1 VTSRFA
7 VAAAHPAVV
16 AAGLEVLG
24 AGGNAVDAAVA
35 AAFTAFVVEPVSAGL
50 GGYGRLSAYEAE
62 TGRFRTVNHGPRAPL
77 AATPDMFT
85 PGELAGDDFWPEVE
99 GRANEVGARAVA
111 VPGAVTGLAQAHAQ
125 GGRLR
130 FADLLEP
137 AIAEAERGIEVT
149 WRIILPVARHL
160 AAIRR
165 LPAAAS
171 YLLDGGDPPEPTA
184 VTGRRLDGSA
194 LAQTLRRIQS
204 GGPGAFTTGDVA
216 AAIARQVQAQGGLLT
231 AADLAGYRPKTLAEE
246 PARYRGWRYVTGHD
260 HVGYETL
267 QILAGMDPAGWDP
280 GGAEHHHRLACAM
293 AAAFVDGAAW
303 YGDPDYVAS
312 PYAGLRSAE
321 FAAARRAEV
330 ERAAGPPT
338 AGNPWRYEAGGAPAG
353 VTAAAG
359 GNRGRL
365 DGTTQVSVVDAD
377 GSAVALITTVGQD
390 FGSLTYVPEVG
401 VFLNSSMNNFD
412 PRPGMPNSIAPGK
425 MPLFGVPCIVAAND
439 ATGATLGIGGSGGW
453 RILSGVVH
461 TFVNL
466 VQHRLPVSAAVA
478 APRSHCQGGPTSVDA
493 RLDPQIAADLTARG
507 HDVVAERSEPGAEPF
522 ARVSA
527 VTSVPSD
534 GERRAAAAS
543 DPPWS
548 TAAGAGPLS

>member
-1 VTSRFA
+1 MESAGPGRYDYVPDSYRLRCPWHGWEFDIKTGCGWTDIKARVRRLYPRREEDEVVVSTSSGYGVTSRFA

-50 GGYGRLSAYEAE
+50 GGYGRLSAYDAE

-85 PGELAGDDFWPEVE
+85 PGEPAGDDFWPEVE

-111 VPGAVTGLAQAHAQ
+111 VPGAVTGLAQAHAH

-231 AADLAGYRPKTLAEE
+231 ARGPGRLPPEDPCGGAGSLPRLAVRHGARP
-246 PARYRGWRYVTGHD
+246 RGATRPCRFSR
-260 HVGYETL
+260 
-267 QILAGMDPAGWDP
+267 AMDPAGWDP
-280 GGAEHHHRLACAM
+280 GSAEHHHRLACAM

-321 FAAARRAEV
+321 FAAARQAEI

-377 GSAVALITTVGQD
+377 GSAVALIT
-390 FGSLTYVPEVG
+390 
-401 VFLNSSMNNFD
+401 N
-412 PRPGMPNSIAPGK
+412 R
-425 MPLFGVPCIVAAND
+425 
-439 ATGATLGIGGSGGW
+439 GAGL
-453 RILSGVVH
+453 RV
-461 TFVNL
+461 
-466 VQHRLPVSAAVA
+466 
-478 APRSHCQGGPTSVDA
+478 
-493 RLDPQIAADLTARG
+493 ADLRARG
-507 HDVVAERSEPGAEPF
+507 RCLPE
-522 ARVSA
+522 
-527 VTSVPSD
+527 
-534 GERRAAAAS
+534 
-543 DPPWS
+543 
-548 TAAGAGPLS
+548 

>member
-1 VTSRFA
+1 MTSRFA
-7 VAAAHPAVV
+7 AAAAHPAVV

-50 GGYGRLSAYEAE
+50 GGYGRLSAYDAA

-85 PGELAGDDFWPEVE
+85 PGELTGDDFWPDVE

-204 GGPGAFTTGDVA
+204 GGPGAFTTGEVA

-246 PARYRGWRYVTGHD
+246 PAT
-260 HVGYETL
+260 
-267 QILAGMDPAGWDP
+267 
-280 GGAEHHHRLACAM
+280 
-293 AAAFVDGAAW
+293 
-303 YGDPDYVAS
+303 
-312 PYAGLRSAE
+312 
-321 FAAARRAEV
+321 
-330 ERAAGPPT
+330 
-338 AGNPWRYEAGGAPAG
+338 EAGG
-353 VTAAAG
+353 TS
-359 GNRGRL
+359 R
-365 DGTTQVSVVDAD
+365 GTTTWATRPCRFSRAW
-377 GSAVALITTVGQD
+377 T
-390 FGSLTYVPEVG
+390 
-401 VFLNSSMNNFD
+401 
-412 PRPGMPNSIAPGK
+412 RPGGTP
-425 MPLFGVPCIVAAND
+425 
-439 ATGATLGIGGSGGW
+439 
-453 RILSGVVH
+453 
-461 TFVNL
+461 
-466 VQHRLPVSAAVA
+466 A
-478 APRSHCQGGPTSVDA
+478 APSIITAWPVRWPRHLSTAQPGTGTPITSPARTRGCAVRSSP
-493 RLDPQIAADLTARG
+493 RR
-507 HDVVAERSEPGAEPF
+507 
-522 ARVSA
+522 
-527 VTSVPSD
+527 
-534 GERRAAAAS
+534 GERRS
-543 DPPWS
+543 S
-548 TAAGAGPLS
+548 GPLGRPRPVIRGGTKPAVRRPG